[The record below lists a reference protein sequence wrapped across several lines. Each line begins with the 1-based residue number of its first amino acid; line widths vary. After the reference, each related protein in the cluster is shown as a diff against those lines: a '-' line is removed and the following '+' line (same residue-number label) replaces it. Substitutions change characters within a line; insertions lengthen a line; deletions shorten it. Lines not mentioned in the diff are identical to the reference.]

1 MEPNYITVPHGMNT
15 ADFLLDVANGVE
27 KTSVD
32 TLIQKFK
39 SSGSMRISEDILH
52 EKLNAKCVGDE
63 HDSFVS
69 VCDFNVDT
77 DSSDGSD
84 FDNYKPDEGHNSKIY
99 DTTEQKQQQDS
110 KFPRALSFGRLKSD
124 DSNQSKWPV
133 NWLTQLRI
141 LTTRSFRQRRF
152 EVLDTITLV
161 QVLLTSFLVGILWFQ
176 SGQEKPLTEENV
188 QDVAGYLFFSLTFM
202 TFFSIFSSIFTFPS
216 GMCYNY
222 HFPCFIIIELFS
234 IVLFCYRILPVNS
247 LLLLSFAIEKFIMY
261 KERSSGMY
269 RLSSYY
275 CAKAI
280 SDLPLALIFPLLY
293 CIISYWMVGL
303 SQSANFLLFI
313 LVVFLNVLNAQSV
326 GLDVGAFFLNVKKAQ
341 VAATIYTLLMMLTAG
356 FLVTDIPVWIDWI
369 KYLRYVNA
377 RLIKT
382 SVFNGKYAL

>member
-1 MEPNYITVPHGMNT
+1 M
-15 ADFLLDVANGVE
+15 
-27 KTSVD
+27 
-32 TLIQKFK
+32 Q
-39 SSGSMRISEDILH
+39 SMLATNMIR
-52 EKLNAKCVGDE
+52 
-63 HDSFVS
+63 FS

-84 FDNYKPDEGHNSKIY
+84 FDNYKSDEGHNSKVY
-99 DTTEQKQQQDS
+99 DTSEQKQQQDS

-216 GMCYNY
+216 
-222 HFPCFIIIELFS
+222 
-234 IVLFCYRILPVNS
+234 
-247 LLLLSFAIEKFIMY
+247 EKFIMY

-369 KYLRYVNA
+369 KYLSFIRYGYQI
-377 RLIKT
+377 LLTIQF
-382 SVFNGKYAL
+382 SGKYYACENPAEGQSDCSVSDLHSLLQHDPNDNVLPQVLALLGFLCLYRTLGYLVLVYRSPK